1 MALQDVSAPIVSLT
15 NTSMPDEIAAWL
27 TQAGLSGLDE
37 SKLLDGFCRRLQ
49 QAGLP
54 LARALA
60 LADTLHPVF
69 EGRAF
74 AWRAD
79 GSLDQAV
86 TEYGSTESGEAAA
99 AWRSSAFFHLLET
112 KADLLRCR
120 FHAGETR
127 DFPQFARLRADGQT
141 DVVVMVHCY
150 EAESA
155 IGPMDALYSQWT
167 SEHAQGFS
175 DEDVAVLQRL
185 APLFAL
191 AMKSTSLVRVAGT
204 LAEVYLG
211 RDAGRRVLRGQVSR
225 GVAEEIKA
233 VLWFSDLRQYTRISD
248 EAEPEEIIPFLNDYA
263 EAVISS
269 IEEGGGEILKLIG
282 DGVLAIFRAANRVEA
297 CRGALHAE
305 ARLRERLS
313 VIASRRR
320 GEGRPVTEV
329 YLGLHI
335 GKVFY
340 GNIGSDTRLDF
351 TVVGPAVNEVSRIAS
366 LCRSVE
372 RDIVVSPMV
381 VQALPEEDRGRFVS
395 LGRYALRGVSRPQ
408 ELFTL
413 DRTAE

>member
-1 MALQDVSAPIVSLT
+1 MADDRTDS
-15 NTSMPDEIAAWL
+15 IAGWL

-37 SKLLDGFCRRLQ
+37 SKILDGFCRLLQ
-49 QAGLP
+49 EAGLP

-79 GSLDQAV
+79 GSLDRAV
-86 TEYGSTESGEAAA
+86 TEYGSTETGEAAES
-99 AWRSSAFFHLLET
+99 WRSSAFFHLLDT
-112 KADLLRCR
+112 GGSLLRCR

-127 DFPQFARLRADGQT
+127 DFAQFGRLRAEGQT
-141 DVVVMVHCY
+141 DVVVMVHRY

-167 SEHAQGFS
+167 SEHEAGFA
-175 DEDVAVLQRL
+175 DAEVALLERL

-191 AMKSTSLVRVAGT
+191 AMKSASLVRVAGT

-248 EAEPEEIIPFLNDYA
+248 EADPEEIIPFLNDYA

-282 DGVLAIFRAANRVEA
+282 DGVLAIFRASNRIEA

-305 ARLRERLS
+305 ARLRERLA
-313 VIASRRR
+313 VIAERRQA
-320 GEGRPVTEV
+320 EGRPVTQV

-381 VQALPEEDRGRFVS
+381 VQALPEEDRRRFVS
-395 LGRYALRGVSRPQ
+395 LGRYALRGVARPQ

-413 DRTAE
+413 DRSTE

>member
-1 MALQDVSAPIVSLT
+1 MREFS
-15 NTSMPDEIAAWL
+15 
-27 TQAGLSGLDE
+27 
-37 SKLLDGFCRRLQ
+37 R
-49 QAGLP
+49 
-54 LARALA
+54 
-60 LADTLHPVF
+60 F
-69 EGRAF
+69 E
-74 AWRAD
+74 
-79 GSLDQAV
+79 
-86 TEYGSTESGEAAA
+86 
-99 AWRSSAFFHLLET
+99 
-112 KADLLRCR
+112 
-120 FHAGETR
+120 
-127 DFPQFARLRADGQT
+127 RLRADGQT
-141 DVVVMVHCY
+141 DVVVMVHRY

-167 SEHAQGFS
+167 SEHVHGFT
-175 DEDVAVLQRL
+175 DHQVALLERL

-282 DGVLAIFRAANRVEA
+282 NGVLAIFRASDRVAA
-297 CRGALHAE
+297 CRGALCAE
-305 ARLRERLS
+305 SRLRERLAL
-313 VIASRRR
+313 IAAERRAA
-320 GEGRPVTEV
+320 GRPVTEV

-372 RDIVVSPMV
+372 RDVVVSPMV
-381 VQALPEEDRGRFVS
+381 VQALPEKDRRRFVS
-395 LGRYALRGVSRPQ
+395 LGRYALRGVARPQ

-413 DRTAE
+413 DRTVE